1 MDTVIT
7 KLLRKRPRYAEH
19 YEYLFTNYS
28 RKGGGSEQD
37 RLDKEKIF
45 AKNYELFIYAFFL
58 GLRHDKKIPLPINE
72 RSDSNVLTIEEW
84 KPNVVRDYLVACTL
98 VADGTPFR
106 TYDFM
111 EESEAK
117 KKAEELNQI
126 VEAYT
131 NGGLSILQKEFE
143 EDKKALDEP
152 FAFTGLVF
160 E

>member
-1 MDTVIT
+1 MDTVIS
-7 KLLRKRPRYAEH
+7 KLLKKRPRYAEQ
-19 YEYLFTNYS
+19 YEHLFRHYS

-37 RLDKEKIF
+37 RLDKVKVF

-58 GLRHDKKIPLPINE
+58 GLRHDKKLTLPTEE
-72 RSDSNVLTIEEW
+72 RSESNVLTIEEW
-84 KPNVVRDYLVACTL
+84 KPNVLRDYLVACTL

-106 TYDFM
+106 EYDFM
-111 EESEAK
+111 EEKEAK

-131 NGGLSILQKEFE
+131 NGGLSILQEEFE

-152 FAFTGLVF
+152 FAFTELVF